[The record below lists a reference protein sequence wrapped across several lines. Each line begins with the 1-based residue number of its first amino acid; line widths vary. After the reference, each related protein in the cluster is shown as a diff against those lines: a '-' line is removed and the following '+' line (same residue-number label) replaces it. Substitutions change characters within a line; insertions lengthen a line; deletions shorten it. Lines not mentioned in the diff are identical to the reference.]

1 MELVSVSVNDV
12 EIPAA
17 AIAAECQNHPAESA
31 EAARQEAVRTLVVRE
46 LLLQEASRLDIAAHP
61 EKDEN
66 GRTET
71 ADEAL
76 IRGLLADQVTTPKA
90 DDAACRRYYDNN
102 SKRFHSADIF
112 EASHILLSAD
122 PADAEKY
129 AACVREAEAI
139 IAALGERPDDFAGI
153 ARERSDCASGKED
166 GRLGQITRG
175 QTTPEFE
182 TFLLA
187 LEAGQLCPQPVKT
200 PYGVHVVRLD
210 NREPGRVMP
219 FELVRDRIAAYIE
232 EVSWRR
238 AVSQYIQLLAGRSN
252 VQGIDMAGTTEPLV
266 Q

>member
-1 MELVSVSVNDV
+1 MELISVNEV
-12 EIPAA
+12 EIPDAT
-17 AIAAECQNHPAESA
+17 IAAECQNHPADSA
-31 EAARQEAVRTLVVRE
+31 EAARQEAVRALVVRE
-46 LLLQEASRLDIAAHP
+46 LLLQEAGHLGIAATP
-61 EKDEN
+61 EKDED

-76 IRGLLADQVTTPKA
+76 IRGLLADQVKTPEA

-102 SKRFHSADIF
+102 SKRFRSADIF

-122 PADAEKY
+122 PADTEKY
-129 AACVREAEAI
+129 ATCVGEAEAI
-139 IAALGERPDDFAGI
+139 IAVLSERPDDFSNF
-153 ARERSDCASGKED
+153 ARERSDCSSGKED

-182 TFLLA
+182 TFLFA
-187 LEAGQLCPQPVKT
+187 LEEGQLCPQPVKT

-210 NREPGRVMP
+210 RQEPGSIMP
-219 FELVRDRIAAYIE
+219 FELVRDRIATYIE

-252 VQGIDMAGTTEPLV
+252 VQGIDMAGTADPLV

>member
-1 MELVSVSVNDV
+1 MELVSVNDV
-12 EIPAA
+12 EISAA
-17 AIAAECQNHPAESA
+17 AIAAECQNHPAANA
-31 EAARQEAVRTLVVRE
+31 EEAYQEAVRALVIRE
-46 LLLQEASRLDIAAHP
+46 LLLQEAARLGLAP
-61 EKDEN
+61 TPLKDES

-71 ADEAL
+71 AEDAA
-76 IRGLLADQVTTPKA
+76 IRGLLEEQVKTPEA

-122 PADAEKY
+122 RADTDAY
-129 AACVREAEAI
+129 AACTSEAEAI
-139 IAALGERPDDFAGI
+139 IATLRERPDDFGDI
-153 ARERSDCASGKED
+153 ARQRSDCASGKED

-182 TFLLA
+182 TFLFA
-187 LEAGQLCPQPVKT
+187 LEAGQLCPEPVKT

-210 NREPGRVMP
+210 RQEPGRVRP
-219 FELVRDRIAAYIE
+219 FELVRDRIATYIE

-238 AVSQYIQLLAGRSN
+238 AVSQYIQLLAGQSN
-252 VQGIDMAGTTEPLV
+252 VQGIDMAGTTDPLV